1 MRKGKTEVKLK
12 LLVEDA
18 TFARVVVILKDEGVR
33 PLVGWFVK
41 DQYDKKGYAVLG
53 DDGSISTFR
62 PSHIKYLA
70 YLNGSCIF
78 KGAGKYLI
86 PLPQEPLKEKL
97 RKIQI
102 LINS

>member
-1 MRKGKTEVKLK
+1 MGKTSLK

-18 TFARVVVILKDEGVR
+18 TFARVVIILKDEGVK

-41 DQYDKKGYAVLG
+41 DQYDKKGYAVLC
-53 DDGSISTFR
+53 DDGGISTFC

-86 PLPQEPLKEKL
+86 PFPQEPLKEKL

-102 LINS
+102 LINN